1 MRRVE
6 EGAPAIE
13 TWQRRETDGVRRV
26 EEGAPAIET
35 WQRRETDD
43 GRRVEGGAELR
54 QHRETDDGRRVE
66 GGAELRQRL
75 ETDDVRRV
83 EGDERADGVAPPMS
97 GDVTAGGD
105 APPMCVSSS
114 PSLGSSAG
122 DAPPVDSRKPSG
134 VAPEAAHTEATPGAV
149 YWLCR
154 DSNPMHTD
162 AIAAAVCSRTP
173 PPSVYVLTTNG
184 EPAVAKPSSYAKGS
198 AANVAPPSGEGCAV
212 SRYTA
217 SSSESYTT
225 VQRTRYSSTQRPTSG
240 SAVCW
245 LCKDSAPMH
254 TDAIAA
260 AACSRA
266 SPPSV

>member
-1 MRRVE
+1 
-6 EGAPAIE
+6 
-13 TWQRRETDGVRRV
+13 
-26 EEGAPAIET
+26 
-35 WQRRETDD
+35 
-43 GRRVEGGAELR
+43 
-54 QHRETDDGRRVE
+54 
-66 GGAELRQRL
+66 
-75 ETDDVRRV
+75 
-83 EGDERADGVAPPMS
+83 MS
-97 GDVTAGGD
+97 GNITAGGD

-122 DAPPVDSRKPSG
+122 DAPPVDSRKPNG
-134 VAPEAAHTEATPGAV
+134 VAPEVAHTEATPGAV

-154 DSNPMHTD
+154 DSNSMHTD